1 MKIIYKIVNS
11 LLALCVVP
19 VLLFLPMFRLILT
32 VGMSSSSGLGILG
45 GIIGSAIDMNK
56 IIANVTGIDLEHL
69 PEFYT
74 LKAAYDTLFG
84 ADAKLSAG
92 DVDVSALPD
101 GLISSFRNM
110 LITLAC
116 IVLIALVIII
126 IGVFTKK
133 IAANIALSGAGFIG
147 TFVMNRF
154 FMNAAGPLVS
164 GKMPVKSI
172 LAAVKSLEQY
182 KSSLDYIDIDI
193 RIFQLSSAYKMLFIV
208 FGVLILF
215 NIIFFFIQQ
224 SDNNLTPKE
233 RKRMEKAKA
242 AAKAAKAAK
251 NGKA

>member
-1 MKIIYKIVNS
+1 MKIIYKIVNTV
-11 LLALCVVP
+11 LALCVAP

-32 VGMSSSSGLGILG
+32 VGMSSNSGLGILG
-45 GIIGSAIDMNK
+45 GIIGSALDMNK
-56 IIANVTGIDLEHL
+56 IIANVTGIDLEHM

-74 LKAAYDTLFG
+74 LKEAYDTLFG
-84 ADAKLSAG
+84 SGAKLAAG

-116 IVLIALVIII
+116 IVIIALVIII
-126 IGVFTKK
+126 IGAFTKK
-133 IAANIALSGAGFIG
+133 IAANIALSGVGFIG
-147 TFVMNRF
+147 VFVMNRF
-154 FMNAAGPLVS
+154 FMNVAGPLVS

-182 KSSLDYIDIDI
+182 KSTMDYINIDI
-193 RIFQLSSAYKMLFIV
+193 RIFELSSAYKMLFIV

-215 NIIFFFIQQ
+215 NIIFYFIQQ
-224 SDNNLTPKE
+224 SENNMTPKE
-233 RKRMEKAKA
+233 KKRAEKAKA

-251 NGKA
+251 KGKA